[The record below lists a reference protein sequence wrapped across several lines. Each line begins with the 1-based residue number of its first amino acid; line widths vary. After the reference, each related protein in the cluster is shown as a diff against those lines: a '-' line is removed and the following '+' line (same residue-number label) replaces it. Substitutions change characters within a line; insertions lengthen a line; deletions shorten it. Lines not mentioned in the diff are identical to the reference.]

1 MSGEESFVFLALQAN
16 DDTRPVIEAILA
28 YNPHAKL
35 DEQPA
40 MVRIHAK
47 GRLRVRRASIEELVG
62 HPFDLQELHINM
74 ITLSGHVDET
84 DDMLTLSWERP

>member
-28 YNPHAKL
+28 DNPHAKL

-47 GRLRVRRASIEELVG
+47 GSLRVRRASIEELVG
-62 HPFDLQELHINM
+62 RPFDLQELHINM
-74 ITLSGHVDET
+74 ITLSGHIDET
-84 DDMLTLSWERP
+84 DDALTLSWERR

>member
-1 MSGEESFVFLALQAN
+1 MSGEESIVFLALQAN

-28 YNPHAKL
+28 DNPHSRP

-47 GRLRVRRASIEELVG
+47 GSLHVRRASIEELVG
-62 HPFDLQELHINM
+62 RSFDLQELHINM
-74 ITLSGHVDET
+74 ISLSGHIDET
-84 DDMLTLSWERP
+84 DDALTLSWERR